1 VIAPYERFLETE
13 RSKLEG
19 GLKHLGEASRE
30 VDTLEQRVLQTFP
43 EK

>member
-1 VIAPYERFLETE
+1 VAPYERFLETE

-19 GLKHLGEASRE
+19 GLKHLREASIE
-30 VDTLEQRVLQTFP
+30 VEALEQRVVQTFP